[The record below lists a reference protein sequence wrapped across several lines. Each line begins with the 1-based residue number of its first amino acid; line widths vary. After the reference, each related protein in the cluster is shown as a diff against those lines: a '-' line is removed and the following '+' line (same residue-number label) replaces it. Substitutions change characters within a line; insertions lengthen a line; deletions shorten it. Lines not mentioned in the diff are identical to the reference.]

1 VSIVRIEVK
10 KLTDKEVV
18 IRLLN
23 EDHTLGNLIAKMALK
38 HPHVKMAAYVI
49 EHPLEGSPTVR
60 IITDGEVRA
69 IDVLK
74 EVIKESENISSK
86 ILDLLNNIFS
96 GKEL

>member
-1 VSIVRIEVK
+1 VLIVKIELR
-10 KLTDKEVV
+10 KLTDREVV

-74 EVIKESENISSK
+74 DVIRESKDISSK
-86 ILDLLNNIFS
+86 ILDILNTMFS
-96 GKEL
+96 GRGS

>member
-1 VSIVRIEVK
+1 MKIELR
-10 KLTDKEVV
+10 KLTDREVV

-74 EVIKESENISSK
+74 DVIRESKDISSK
-86 ILDLLNNIFS
+86 ILDILNTMFS
-96 GKEL
+96 GRGS

>member
-1 VSIVRIEVK
+1 VRIEVK

>member
-1 VSIVRIEVK
+1 VKIELR
-10 KLTDKEVV
+10 KLTDREVV

-74 EVIKESENISSK
+74 DVIRESKDISSK
-86 ILDLLNNIFS
+86 ILDVLNTMFS
-96 GKEL
+96 GKGS

>member
-1 VSIVRIEVK
+1 MVKIELR
-10 KLTDKEVV
+10 KLTDREVV

-74 EVIKESENISSK
+74 DVIRESKDISSK
-86 ILDLLNNIFS
+86 ILDVLNTMFS
-96 GKEL
+96 GKGS

>member
-1 VSIVRIEVK
+1 MRIEVK

-96 GKEL
+96 GK

>member
-1 VSIVRIEVK
+1 VKIELR
-10 KLTDKEVV
+10 KLTDREVV

-74 EVIKESENISSK
+74 DVIRESKDISSK
-86 ILDLLNNIFS
+86 ILDILNTMFS
-96 GKEL
+96 GRGS

>member
-1 VSIVRIEVK
+1 MRIEVK

>member
-1 VSIVRIEVK
+1 MKIELR
-10 KLTDKEVV
+10 KLTDREVV

-74 EVIKESENISSK
+74 DVIRESKDISSK
-86 ILDLLNNIFS
+86 ILDVLNTMFS
-96 GKEL
+96 GKGS

>member
-1 VSIVRIEVK
+1 MVKIELR
-10 KLTDKEVV
+10 KLTDREVV

-74 EVIKESENISSK
+74 DVIRESKDISSK
-86 ILDLLNNIFS
+86 ILDILNTMFS
-96 GKEL
+96 GRGS